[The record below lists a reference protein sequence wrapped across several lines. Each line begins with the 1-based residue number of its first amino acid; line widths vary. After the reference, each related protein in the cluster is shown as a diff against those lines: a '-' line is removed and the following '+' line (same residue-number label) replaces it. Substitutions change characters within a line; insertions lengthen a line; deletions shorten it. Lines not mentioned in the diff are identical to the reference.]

1 MRQGLQIE
9 FVRVVYTPPEWT
21 KNNCFVLSMCRSVAQ
36 PGSAPQWGCGG
47 RRFKSSRSDQI
58 AFQDILSAML
68 KNVRLDILCLKNFSF
83 FLPSPD

>member
-9 FVRVVYTPPEWT
+9 FVRVVYTPPEGT
-21 KNNCFVLSMCRSVAQ
+21 KKNCFVLSMSRSVAQ

-58 AFQDILSAML
+58 AFQKIPKSFLTPL
-68 KNVRLDILCLKNFSF
+68 FS
-83 FLPSPD
+83 